1 MLLQLVSSFNCTLR
15 LLCHTYT
22 RLPAVRRPAINDR
35 LAAVAR
41 GEAVTFLKETD
52 ERERPLNTWA
62 VGINWE
68 RFSQEDLVEIV
79 EVSLRFPS
87 RTQDPF
93 LILFPLHSRSASEDQ
108 LSLLFSLSLSKNM
121 DIVQEEFPI
130 FGLSL
135 FLPPLVIQ
143 P

>member
-1 MLLQLVSSFNCTLR
+1 MVFSKPLINLLLSTWRLMLSQLVSSFDCTLR
-15 LLCHTYT
+15 LLCRTHP
-22 RLPAVRRPAINDR
+22 LLLAVRRPAINDR

-79 EVSLRFPS
+79 EVSLRFP
-87 RTQDPF
+87 TLALKTHF
-93 LILFPLHSRSASEDQ
+93 
-108 LSLLFSLSLSKNM
+108 
-121 DIVQEEFPI
+121 
-130 FGLSL
+130 
-135 FLPPLVIQ
+135 
-143 P
+143 